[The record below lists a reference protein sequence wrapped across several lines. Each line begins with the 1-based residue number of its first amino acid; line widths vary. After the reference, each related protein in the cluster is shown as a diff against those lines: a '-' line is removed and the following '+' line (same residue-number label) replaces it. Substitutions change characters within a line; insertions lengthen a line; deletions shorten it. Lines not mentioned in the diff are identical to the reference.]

1 MAVSM
6 VSGSEP
12 IGLARESHN
21 VRRGGRRTLEPQQNR
36 LRGVMA
42 RGLGVEINTR

>member
-12 IGLARESHN
+12 IGLARESHS
-21 VRRGGRRTLEPQQNR
+21 VRRGGRHTLKPQQNR

-42 RGLGVEINTR
+42 RDWGLEINT